1 TVEAAMGLEY
11 WLKWHVGVCGLI
23 IFLPATGAAMIG
35 LKRRKKMKGDDD
47 FGVQVLRRSD
57 LWLPCWKNLNPVWL
71 LVYRVSAFGI
81 MGWLLY
87 QTVLFHGIVA
97 FVFYTQWTFAL
108 VMIYFAIGAIISAQG
123 CMRYTKS
130 AIEVGEKGKS
140 SQNGNAVNGLPK
152 HHLHDE
158 TYEDAGFWGHLMHI
172 IYQTC
177 AGAVL
182 MTDIVFWC
190 VLVPMLAGK
199 TFEVTW
205 LIGSIHAVNVV
216 FLLIDSALNRL
227 PFPLFGFIYFIYWG
241 VSYIIFQWLLH
252 AFSSIT
258 WWPYP
263 FLDLSTAEAPLWYL
277 GLALFHI
284 PCFWIYLMIMNAK
297 APIFSR
303 YFPKSFV
310 RSHEQVVHKKA
321 A

>member
-1 TVEAAMGLEY
+1 MVEAAMVLEY
-11 WLKWHVGVCGLI
+11 WLKWHVAVCGLI
-23 IFLPATGAAMIG
+23 ILLPAIGAAVIG
-35 LKRRKKMKGDDD
+35 LKKRRREMKGCGDD

-57 LWLPCWKNLNPVWL
+57 LWLPCWKNLNPVCL

-87 QTVLFHGIVA
+87 QTVLFHGLVA
-97 FVFYTQWTFAL
+97 FVFYTQLDIDTTIFQVSGHRQGSKGGWRSMLAETLDVLFRLALQRWTFTL

-140 SQNGNAVNGLPK
+140 LQNGNAENGLQK
-152 HHLHDE
+152 HHPHDE
-158 TYEDAGFWGHLMHI
+158 ANDDAGFWGHLMHI

-227 PFPLFGFIYFIYWG
+227 
-241 VSYIIFQWLLH
+241 
-252 AFSSIT
+252 IT
-258 WWPYP
+258 RADCSQKGSLEVWRVECGTMAY
-263 FLDLSTAEAPLWYL
+263 ARE
-277 GLALFHI
+277 
-284 PCFWIYLMIMNAK
+284 
-297 APIFSR
+297 
-303 YFPKSFV
+303 V
-310 RSHEQVVHKKA
+310 E
-321 A
+321 